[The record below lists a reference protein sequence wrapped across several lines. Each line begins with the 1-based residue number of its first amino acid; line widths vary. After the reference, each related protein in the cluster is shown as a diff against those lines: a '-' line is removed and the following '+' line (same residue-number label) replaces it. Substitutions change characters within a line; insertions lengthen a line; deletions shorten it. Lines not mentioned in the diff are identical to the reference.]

1 MPRRD
6 GAFERDGDPTAAAA
20 RVRASAAAAG
30 SWRDLAARAR
40 GCTACPDLAASRRC
54 VVVGSAPAGARL
66 LLVGEAPG
74 ASEDETGEPFVGR
87 AGRLLDEV
95 LAGAGVARSG
105 VAVVNVVKCRPPGN
119 RLPARA
125 EVETCHGWLERQ
137 VELVDPELVVSLG
150 LTATRWWLGRSVALG
165 ASRGRV
171 HSVGG
176 RRVLATYHP
185 SAAIRFG
192 PAGAPLAALREDLRL
207 AARLLA

>member
-1 MPRRD
+1 
-6 GAFERDGDPTAAAA
+6 
-20 RVRASAAAAG
+20 VSAAEGVRTRAGEAAD
-30 SWRDLAARAR
+30 WADLAAGARA
-40 GCTACPDLAASRRC
+40 CTACPELAAARRS
-54 VVVGSAPAGARL
+54 VVVGSAPPGARL

-95 LAGAGVARSG
+95 LAGAGLDRPAT
-105 VAVVNVVKCRPPGN
+105 AVVNVVKCRPPGN
-119 RLPARA
+119 RLPARG
-125 EVETCHGWLERQ
+125 EVEACRGWLERQ
-137 VELVDPELVVSLG
+137 VALVDPELVVSLG

-171 HSVGG
+171 HEVAG

-192 PAGAPLAALREDLRL
+192 PAGAPLASLREDFAL
-207 AARLLA
+207 AARLLAGTA

>member
-1 MPRRD
+1 
-6 GAFERDGDPTAAAA
+6 
-20 RVRASAAAAG
+20 VSAADAVRSRAGEASSWAELAAG
-30 SWRDLAARAR
+30 ARA
-40 GCTACPDLAASRRC
+40 CTACPELAAARRS
-54 VVVGSAPAGARL
+54 VVVGSAPPGARL

-95 LAGAGVARSG
+95 LAGAGLDRPAT
-105 VAVVNVVKCRPPGN
+105 AVVNVVKCRPPGN
-119 RLPARA
+119 RLPARG
-125 EVETCHGWLERQ
+125 EVEACRGWLERQ
-137 VELVDPELVVSLG
+137 VALVDPELVVSLG

-171 HSVGG
+171 HEVAG

-192 PAGAPLAALREDLRL
+192 PAGAPLASLREDFAL
-207 AARLLA
+207 AARLLAGTA